1 MTLFHK
7 CEFCDEPAAAVGEF
21 LLVRTIRVCQK
32 HLNDALELLYIKN
45 LRVNTAPELRVIGSI
60 VGQHDEFILGEPQ

>member
-7 CEFCDEPAAAVGEF
+7 CEFCAEPAAAVGEIH
-21 LLVRTIRVCQK
+21 LVRTIRVCEK

-45 LRVNTAPELRVIGSI
+45 LRVTPASEWRVVGPI
-60 VGQHDEFILGEPQ
+60 VGQHELIWEESQ